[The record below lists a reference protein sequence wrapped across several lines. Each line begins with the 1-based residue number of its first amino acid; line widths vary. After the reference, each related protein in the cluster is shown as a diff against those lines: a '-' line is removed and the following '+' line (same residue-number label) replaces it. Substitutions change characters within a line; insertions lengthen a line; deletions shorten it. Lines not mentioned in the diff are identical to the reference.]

1 MMFDGQARAALV
13 VVTATL
19 AVSGVGFRYA
29 VRAANAYLAKQP
41 VPLRKPLTS
50 IPQQIGPWVAQ
61 GGDLKLTAEVEEAL
75 GTQHYFDRVYVR
87 EGDSMGVN
95 VHIVYYTGLI
105 DAVPHVP
112 DRCFV
117 AGGWAPARPPDNL
130 DLPLD
135 RSGWSLDREHLNL
148 RTGEP
153 YPLVTYRHRVTD
165 EAITVR
171 MPVGGFE
178 LRTTEFRK
186 ADRPDRRIYA
196 GYFFIA
202 NGETTPWPERV
213 RSFAFDLK
221 TRYAYYA
228 KVQFTTEVPEDYESR
243 KFTEMVS
250 DLLAPLLPELMDCL
264 PDWAEVEAASSR
276 QPSSPED

>member
-1 MMFDGQARAALV
+1 MIFDRQARAALI

-19 AVSGVGFRYA
+19 AASGVGFRYA
-29 VRAANAYLAKQP
+29 VRAANAHLAKQP

-50 IPQQIGPWVAQ
+50 IPQRLGTWVSQ

-75 GTQHYFDRVYVR
+75 GTQHYFDRYYVR
-87 EGDSMGVN
+87 EGETAGVN

-117 AGGWAPARPPDNL
+117 AGGWASTSLPANL

-135 RSGWSLDREHLNL
+135 RSGWDLDGEHVNL

-153 YPLVTYRHRVTD
+153 YPQVTYRHRVTG

-228 KVQFTTEVPEDYESR
+228 KVQFTTEVPEDCESG
-243 KFTEMVS
+243 KFAEMVS
-250 DLLAPLLPELMDCL
+250 DLLVHLLPELMDCL
-264 PDWAEVEAASSR
+264 PDWAEIETRSQMPDSK
-276 QPSSPED
+276 P